1 MHDAF
6 MNFNSGKS
14 RLLSSRRGLGH
25 LCLNVRILR
34 ANGNSKF
41 LPKPP
46 MTKRIPFPHN
56 QHSHH
61 RMLNRLLKWRKK
73 NSDVNT
79 IFIVTLLN
87 IIYCYYMQ
95 TTASTQRYRA
105 IFHWVSEIR
114 RDFAS
119 FPCSA
124 LWLIRKA
131 CANFS
136 TNKMQNWTASQ
147 LGRSR
152 FPALKYL
159 LCLFSDLS
167 SFWLLSKL
175 FSLFWF
181 TVLIALLLFLQ
192 RPIKIH
198 SLFSYRR

>member
-25 LCLNVRILR
+25 LRLNVRILR

-79 IFIVTLLN
+79 VFIVTLLN
-87 IIYCYYMQ
+87 IIYYIIYCYYIQ
-95 TTASTQRYRA
+95 TTASIQRYRA
-105 IFHWVSEIR
+105 IFYWVSEIR

-147 LGRSR
+147 FGRSR

-159 LCLFSDLS
+159 FCLFSDLN
-167 SFWLLSKL
+167 SFWLSFKL
-175 FSLFWF
+175 FICSDFLFWLPCF
-181 TVLIALLLFLQ
+181 CSRDAQSKYTLD
-192 RPIKIH
+192 
-198 SLFSYRR
+198 

>member
-1 MHDAF
+1 MAKQALNGRERQKPQRTYKMWVSSVDFTCKMFIFRNIYRCKSTIFRSPYYSINGIKILNGSSRNLTPRHTMHDAF

-79 IFIVTLLN
+79 VFIVTLLN
-87 IIYCYYMQ
+87 IVYI
-95 TTASTQRYRA
+95 A
-105 IFHWVSEIR
+105 II
-114 RDFAS
+114 
-119 FPCSA
+119 
-124 LWLIRKA
+124 
-131 CANFS
+131 
-136 TNKMQNWTASQ
+136 
-147 LGRSR
+147 
-152 FPALKYL
+152 
-159 LCLFSDLS
+159 
-167 SFWLLSKL
+167 SK
-175 FSLFWF
+175 
-181 TVLIALLLFLQ
+181 Q
-192 RPIKIH
+192 RPQLKDIEQ
-198 SLFSYRR
+198 FSSECQK

>member
-25 LCLNVRILR
+25 LCLNVRIHR

-73 NSDVNT
+73 KVMST
-79 IFIVTLLN
+79 RSSLLFCD
-87 IIYCYYMQ
+87 IQ
-95 TTASTQRYRA
+95 TTASTQKYRA
-105 IFHWVSEIR
+105 IFYWVSEIR

-147 LGRSR
+147 FGRSR

-159 LCLFSDLS
+159 FCLFSDLN
-167 SFWLLSKL
+167 SFWLSFKL
-175 FSLFWF
+175 FLCSDFLFWLPCF
-181 TVLIALLLFLQ
+181 CSRDAQSKYTLD
-192 RPIKIH
+192 
-198 SLFSYRR
+198 

>member
-1 MHDAF
+1 

-73 NSDVNT
+73 KVMST
-79 IFIVTLLN
+79 RSSLLFCD
-87 IIYCYYMQ
+87 IQ
-95 TTASTQRYRA
+95 TTASTQKYRA

-124 LWLIRKA
+124 LWLIRRA

-147 LGRSR
+147 FGRSR

-159 LCLFSDLS
+159 FCLFSDLN
-167 SFWLLSKL
+167 SFWLSFKL
-175 FSLFWF
+175 FLCSDFLFWLPCF
-181 TVLIALLLFLQ
+181 CSCDAQSKYTLD
-192 RPIKIH
+192 
-198 SLFSYRR
+198 

>member
-14 RLLSSRRGLGH
+14 RLLSSRRGLGR

-73 NSDVNT
+73 KVMST
-79 IFIVTLLN
+79 RSSLLFCD
-87 IIYCYYMQ
+87 IQ
-95 TTASTQRYRA
+95 TTASTQKYRA
-105 IFHWVSEIR
+105 IFYWVSEIR

-136 TNKMQNWTASQ
+136 TDKMQNWTASQ
-147 LGRSR
+147 FGRSH

-159 LCLFSDLS
+159 FCLFSDLN
-167 SFWLLSKL
+167 SFWL
-175 FSLFWF
+175 
-181 TVLIALLLFLQ
+181 
-192 RPIKIH
+192 
-198 SLFSYRR
+198 

>member
-1 MHDAF
+1 M
-6 MNFNSGKS
+6 KKKKQWCQY
-14 RLLSSRRGLGH
+14 GLH
-25 LCLNVRILR
+25 CYF
-34 ANGNSKF
+34 AKYY
-41 LPKPP
+41 
-46 MTKRIPFPHN
+46 
-56 QHSHH
+56 
-61 RMLNRLLKWRKK
+61 
-73 NSDVNT
+73 
-79 IFIVTLLN
+79 
-87 IIYCYYMQ
+87 IYCYYIQ

-105 IFHWVSEIR
+105 IFQWVSEIR
-114 RDFAS
+114 RDLAS

-198 SLFSYRR
+198 SLFSYRRLSHCSLISVLWFFFLKKLH

>member
-14 RLLSSRRGLGH
+14 RLLSSRRGLGR

-73 NSDVNT
+73 KVMST
-79 IFIVTLLN
+79 RSSLLFCD
-87 IIYCYYMQ
+87 IQ
-95 TTASTQRYRA
+95 TTASTQKYRA
-105 IFHWVSEIR
+105 IFYWVSEIR

-147 LGRSR
+147 FGRSR

-159 LCLFSDLS
+159 FCLFSDLN
-167 SFWLLSKL
+167 SFWLSFKL
-175 FSLFWF
+175 FLCSDFLFWLPCF
-181 TVLIALLLFLQ
+181 CSRDAQSKYTLD
-192 RPIKIH
+192 
-198 SLFSYRR
+198 

>member
-79 IFIVTLLN
+79 VFIVPLLN
-87 IIYCYYMQ
+87 IIYYIIYCYYIQ
-95 TTASTQRYRA
+95 TTASIQRYRA
-105 IFHWVSEIR
+105 IFYWVSEIR

-147 LGRSR
+147 FGRSR

-159 LCLFSDLS
+159 FCLFSDLN
-167 SFWLLSKL
+167 SFWLSFKL
-175 FSLFWF
+175 FICSDFLFWLPCF
-181 TVLIALLLFLQ
+181 CSRDAQSKYTLD
-192 RPIKIH
+192 
-198 SLFSYRR
+198 

>member
-14 RLLSSRRGLGH
+14 RLLSSRRGLGR

-73 NSDVNT
+73 KVMST
-79 IFIVTLLN
+79 RSSLLFCD
-87 IIYCYYMQ
+87 IQ
-95 TTASTQRYRA
+95 TTASTQKYRA
-105 IFHWVSEIR
+105 IFYWVSEIR

-147 LGRSR
+147 FGRSH

-159 LCLFSDLS
+159 FCLFSDLN
-167 SFWLLSKL
+167 SFWLSFKL
-175 FSLFWF
+175 FICSDFLFWLPCF
-181 TVLIALLLFLQ
+181 CSRDAQSKYTLD
-192 RPIKIH
+192 
-198 SLFSYRR
+198 

>member
-14 RLLSSRRGLGH
+14 RLPSSRRGLER

-79 IFIVTLLN
+79 VFIVTLLN
-87 IIYCYYMQ
+87 IIYYIIYCYYIQ
-95 TTASTQRYRA
+95 TTASIQRYRA
-105 IFHWVSEIR
+105 IFYWVSEIR

-136 TNKMQNWTASQ
+136 TNKIQNWTASQ
-147 LGRSR
+147 FGRSH

-159 LCLFSDLS
+159 FCLFSDF
-167 SFWLLSKL
+167 FWLSFKL
-175 FSLFWF
+175 FLCSDFLFWLPCF
-181 TVLIALLLFLQ
+181 CSCDAQSKYTLD
-192 RPIKIH
+192 
-198 SLFSYRR
+198 